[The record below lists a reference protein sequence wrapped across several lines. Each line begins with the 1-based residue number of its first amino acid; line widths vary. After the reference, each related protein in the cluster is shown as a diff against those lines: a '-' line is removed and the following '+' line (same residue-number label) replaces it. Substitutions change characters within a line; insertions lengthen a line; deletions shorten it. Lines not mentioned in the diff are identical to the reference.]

1 MASLQLRNLLEQF
14 IREVVSRS
22 SGLPRCIV
30 TIEDHR
36 LDCEVADN
44 DDTRTVGLMHRK
56 ELPQGKGMLFVF
68 PWQDDQSFWMRDTH
82 IPLDIAFADAR
93 GKILNIET
101 GEPLSEAPVKS
112 ASPAMYVLE
121 VPKGWFAFRGL
132 EPGVILNL
140 TDL

>member
-1 MASLQLRNLLEQF
+1 MRNLLEQF

-68 PWQDDQSFWMRDTH
+68 PWQDNQSFWMRDTH

-93 GKILNIET
+93 GRVINIEQGKPMSEQKIL
-101 GEPLSEAPVKS
+101 SQ
-112 ASPAMYVLE
+112 SPAMYVLE
-121 VPKGWFAFRGL
+121 VPRGWFSLRGL
-132 EPGVILNL
+132 DAGCIINIEGIN
-140 TDL
+140 